1 MPHASR
7 SRRKLAKFLA
17 QIGAIFRALSRDD
30 DAVLAKSDGRGA
42 ELPRLLV
49 RFGIELR
56 EMLPPT
62 CLEDE
67 PTARLLDSLTPLLP
81 PSAAERG
88 AKPVAAAGY
97 ASAAWSGDATEREAP
112 LTARTTE
119 MVRRLASGVG
129 AMLPTPRADEEPMEE
144 SLKRVVFQGSG
155 HAPRLATPYGFA
167 IGY

>member
-1 MPHASR
+1 M
-7 SRRKLAKFLA
+7 
-17 QIGAIFRALSRDD
+17 
-30 DAVLAKSDGRGA
+30 LAKSDGRGA

-129 AMLPTPRADEEPMEE
+129 AMLPTPRADEEPIEE